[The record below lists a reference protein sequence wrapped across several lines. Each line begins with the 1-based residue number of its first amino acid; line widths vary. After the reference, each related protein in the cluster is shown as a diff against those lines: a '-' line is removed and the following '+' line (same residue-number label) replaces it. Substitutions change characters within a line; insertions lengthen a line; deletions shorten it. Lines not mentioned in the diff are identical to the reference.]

1 MDEHERKIREL
12 FGDELKNDDIYYKRA
27 EDGNL
32 IVAKDEEGNDIKMN
46 SNNIV
51 ASDDPRLR
59 RFGNGVKFGNKSMEE
74 MLQLDPNIVKRLTS
88 EEHKEEL
95 KRKEERKRLDKFKKR
110 LEEEGIDP
118 ESMVAKRRIEIYEK
132 TKDFIKF
139 PRELEAVF
147 NDNEIEEY
155 ADDLS
160 MADKEEIRRAKRNGL
175 MMSPEMLLGSKRTND
190 LISMTSQTK
199 TNDFY
204 WMDFIKFC
212 STQHNIDITTI
223 DGSREFIDS
232 LWDSYMKWRRP
243 PLHLLIEKT
252 ISELEENALA
262 DMRADENRN
271 DEFIRSYRDDE
282 EVRKQV
288 VAELH
293 PYNMDDFKIFLFY
306 FRQFGRHLED
316 SEYFDPNYPVAKGVR
331 MSYYLNKFKDRTG
344 FDFLDVYYHYYK
356 LSEEIDFKMTG
367 KADDKNEVYG
377 KESLDEVSIKGKDK
391 DTIEKETDSKSIAD
405 FMDGVDF
412 D

>member
-32 IVAKDEEGNDIKMN
+32 VVAQDEDGNDIKMN

-51 ASDDPRLR
+51 SNDDPRLR

-74 MLQLDPNIVKRLTS
+74 MLQLDPNIVKELTS
-88 EEHKEEL
+88 KEHKEEL
-95 KRKEERKRLDKFKKR
+95 KKKEERKRLDKFKRR
-110 LEEEGIDP
+110 LEEEGVDP

-293 PYNMDDFKIFLFY
+293 PYSMDDFKIFLFY
-306 FRQFGRHLED
+306 FRQFGRHAED

-331 MSYYLNKFKDRTG
+331 MSYYLNKFKERTG
-344 FDFLDVYYHYYK
+344 FEFLDVYYHYYK

-377 KESLDEVSIKGKDK
+377 MESLDEVSIKGKDNIK
-391 DTIEKETDSKSIAD
+391 DDKEESIEA

>member
-32 IVAKDEEGNDIKMN
+32 IVAQDENGNDIKMN

-51 ASDDPRLR
+51 DNNDPRLR

-74 MLQLDPNIVKRLTS
+74 MLQLDPNIVKKLTS
-88 EEHKEEL
+88 KEHKEEL
-95 KRKEERKRLDKFKKR
+95 KKKEERKRLDKFKRR
-110 LEEEGIDP
+110 LEEEGVDP

-232 LWDSYMKWRRP
+232 L
-243 PLHLLIEKT
+243 
-252 ISELEENALA
+252 
-262 DMRADENRN
+262 
-271 DEFIRSYRDDE
+271 
-282 EVRKQV
+282 
-288 VAELH
+288 
-293 PYNMDDFKIFLFY
+293 
-306 FRQFGRHLED
+306 
-316 SEYFDPNYPVAKGVR
+316 
-331 MSYYLNKFKDRTG
+331 
-344 FDFLDVYYHYYK
+344 
-356 LSEEIDFKMTG
+356 
-367 KADDKNEVYG
+367 
-377 KESLDEVSIKGKDK
+377 
-391 DTIEKETDSKSIAD
+391 
-405 FMDGVDF
+405 
-412 D
+412 